1 MLGVDERFRK
11 QFTTLFTHALFAR
24 FRCVIDIVAV
34 VDVPILT
41 LVSDLFAGWDCVLHW
56 LSTFHSILRAIIKLC
71 NYKAISDSGNYYLLM
86 ATTIQVS
93 DELADKLYSHK
104 CRGESYDDVLKRMLE
119 LDEL

>member
-1 MLGVDERFRK
+1 VSVREFVHRDVNDSLTRQVVRA
-11 QFTTLFTHALFAR
+11 TTIGSGR
-24 FRCVIDIVAV
+24 V
-34 VDVPILT
+34 T
-41 LVSDLFAGWDCVLHW
+41 LVGFGCKLCSSHW
-56 LSTFHSILRAIIKLC
+56 PSTFHSILRGIIKLC
-71 NYKAISDSGNYYLLM
+71 NYKAISDNGYYMMVM

>member
-1 MLGVDERFRK
+1 MSVF
-11 QFTTLFTHALFAR
+11 AL
-24 FRCVIDIVAV
+24 VA
-34 VDVPILT
+34 
-41 LVSDLFAGWDCVLHW
+41 DLFVGWDCVLHRP
-56 LSTFHSILRAIIKLC
+56 STLHSILRGIIKLC
-71 NYKAISDSGNYYLLM
+71 NYKTISGNGYYKMMM